1 MRNTLK
7 NISVNDG
14 YLSNISRCVDIEKM
28 KIFGLKS
35 HDCHILM
42 KEFLSLSIRN
52 MLPVQVAIVLVYLCI
67 FFKFLYAKV
76 LSYDELDR
84 LKEHI
89 ILTMCHLEMLFHPP
103 FFTIM
108 VHLMVQL
115 VDEAKFRGPV
125 HFDGC
130 IQ

>member
-1 MRNTLK
+1 MVTKSQKKFPTALFTLAREEIDVMRNTLK

-76 LSYDELDR
+76 LSYDE
-84 LKEHI
+84 
-89 ILTMCHLEMLFHPP
+89 
-103 FFTIM
+103 
-108 VHLMVQL
+108 QL
-115 VDEAKFRGPV
+115 
-125 HFDGC
+125 
-130 IQ
+130 